1 MERDRFKESFKY
13 YKSRDPPPDLSNV
26 IEIDEEK
33 NKEVQNIK
41 ISFYIEISKKLKQ
54 FSGLATT
61 SLMRYNS
68 FESRFNPGNPKM

>member
-41 ISFYIEISKKLKQ
+41 ILFISKFQK
-54 FSGLATT
+54 S
-61 SLMRYNS
+61 
-68 FESRFNPGNPKM
+68 